1 MSECLWDIKALYAFV
16 WTMCVCVW
24 AQTNIYAHTLML
36 VKEQGLF
43 THRLFSSET
52 DGMSRP
58 AHGGTVAPPN
68 GRLTACST
76 SPNVSFSLSSPKASA
91 HLDSCHA
98 KTRLSQNHTPS
109 VFPEISFFHVSRLN
123 PYSQMQNRKH
133 LADFYLQ
140 IVLIRMPATL
150 LA

>member
-1 MSECLWDIKALYAFV
+1 
-16 WTMCVCVW
+16 
-24 AQTNIYAHTLML
+24 ML

-52 DGMSRP
+52 DGMSWP
-58 AHGGTVAPPN
+58 AQGGTVAPPN

-76 SPNVSFSLSSPKASA
+76 SPNVSSSLSSPKASA

-109 VFPEISFFHVSRLN
+109 VFPELGVSVKSLF
-123 PYSQMQNRKH
+123 PDAEQKTSGGF
-133 LADFYLQ
+133 LSADS
-140 IVLIRMPATL
+140 PH
-150 LA
+150 